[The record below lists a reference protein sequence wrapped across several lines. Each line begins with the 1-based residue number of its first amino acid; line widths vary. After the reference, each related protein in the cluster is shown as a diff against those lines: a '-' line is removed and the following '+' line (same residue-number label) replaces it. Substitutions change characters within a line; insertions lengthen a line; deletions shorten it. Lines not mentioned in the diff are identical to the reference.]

1 MSRWGDDF
9 RQDVVDAIDELID
22 RDNST
27 RLDKM
32 EAIFEAVAY
41 MAENCFSRDKALQ
54 KMQEDAL
61 EKARSELMARVQNSL
76 KKQDK

>member
-22 RDNST
+22 RDNSN

-41 MAENCFSRDKALQ
+41 MAGDCFSRDEALKEMREEAVQKA
-54 KMQEDAL
+54 K
-61 EKARSELMARVQNSL
+61 RELLAKVNA
-76 KKQDK
+76 

>member
-41 MAENCFSRDKALQ
+41 MAENLFQS
-54 KMQEDAL
+54 
-61 EKARSELMARVQNSL
+61 
-76 KKQDK
+76 